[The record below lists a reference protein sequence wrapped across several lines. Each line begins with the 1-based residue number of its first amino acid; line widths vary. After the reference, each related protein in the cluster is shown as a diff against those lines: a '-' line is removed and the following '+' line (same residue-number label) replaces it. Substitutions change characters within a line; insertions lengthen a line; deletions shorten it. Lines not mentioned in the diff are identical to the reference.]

1 LHEYLSIIKKQVK
14 ALEQNRRKFY
24 SQSLKKSGNSSEM
37 IFGIRA
43 IIETI
48 NAGKT
53 IDKLLI
59 QKELGNSE
67 LLKELLT
74 LARERE
80 VPVQKVPVE
89 KLNRITTKNHQGAIC
104 FISAVDYALLS
115 NILAETFEKGKTP
128 LILILDRITDVRN
141 FGAIA
146 RTAECSGVDA
156 IVIPTKGAAQINAD
170 AVKTSAGAL
179 NFLPVCREED
189 LKKTIAYLQESGL
202 QVVACTE
209 KTDEWMYKA
218 DFTVPTA
225 ILLGSE
231 EDGISPEL
239 LRKADQLAKI
249 PLFGNIESLN
259 VSVSAAVILY
269 EAVRQRK

>member
-1 LHEYLSIIKKQVK
+1 M
-14 ALEQNRRKFY
+14 EQERKKFY
-24 SQSLKKSGNSSEM
+24 PPAPKKYDSSEM
-37 IFGIRA
+37 LFGIRSVMEA
-43 IIETI
+43 IL
-48 NAGKT
+48 AGKT

-59 QKELGNSE
+59 QKELGTSE
-67 LLKELLT
+67 LMKELLV
-74 LARERE
+74 LARDKN

-104 FISAVDYALLS
+104 FLSAVDYAQLS
-115 NILAETFEKGKTP
+115 NVLAEAFEKGKVP

-156 IVIPTKGAAQINAD
+156 IVIPAKGAAQINAD

-179 NFLPVCREED
+179 NLMPVCREDD
-189 LKKTIAYLQESGL
+189 LKATLLYLQNSGL

-239 LRKADQLAKI
+239 LRKADLLAKI
-249 PLFGNIESLN
+249 PLFGKIGSLN